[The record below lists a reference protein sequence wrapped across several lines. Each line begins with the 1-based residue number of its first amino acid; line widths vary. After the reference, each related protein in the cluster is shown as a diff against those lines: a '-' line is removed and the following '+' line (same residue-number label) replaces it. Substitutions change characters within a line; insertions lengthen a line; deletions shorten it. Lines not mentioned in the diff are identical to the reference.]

1 MLFCSWRRGLPL
13 KFAVNVIINKLKF
26 AVCVIINKRSFESF
40 MCLDGS
46 KSLMLCL
53 KDHESDSSKILP
65 LCLKDKGTAVRVWQ
79 FCLKDKGTAVR
90 AWQLCLKDKGTAV
103 RVWQLCLKDKGT
115 AVRVWQLCLK
125 YKMCSFLGRTKS
137 VFSGNEEIKLKSD
150 LLVIR
155 WSRVGEERES

>member
-1 MLFCSWRRGLPL
+1 M
-13 KFAVNVIINKLKF
+13 NKLKF
-26 AVCVIINKRSFESF
+26 AVSVIINKRSFESF
-40 MCLDGS
+40 MCLDNS

-79 FCLKDKGTAVR
+79 
-90 AWQLCLKDKGTAV
+90 
-103 RVWQLCLKDKGT
+103 
-115 AVRVWQLCLK
+115 LCLK
-125 YKMCSFLGRTKS
+125 YKMCSFLGRIKS

-155 WSRVGEERES
+155 WSRDGEERES